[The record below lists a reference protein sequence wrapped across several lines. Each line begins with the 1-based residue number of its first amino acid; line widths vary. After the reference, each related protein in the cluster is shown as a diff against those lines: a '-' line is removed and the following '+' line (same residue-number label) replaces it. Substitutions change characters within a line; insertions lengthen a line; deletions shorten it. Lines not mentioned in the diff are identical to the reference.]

1 MPEQSPSQL
10 INDWQTATKN
20 KNAKTLSKVSTGFT
34 RRLLT
39 TAAAGLPTRQCLPNK
54 IQQRPGQHPF
64 QTRQCKE
71 ITTSHESVRRHGS

>member
-1 MPEQSPSQL
+1 MPEQPSPQL
-10 INDWQTATKN
+10 INDCQTSARPKDAN
-20 KNAKTLSKVSTGFT
+20 ILSKVSADFT
-34 RRLLT
+34 HRLLT